1 MNSRKADFEIS
12 DSKILDYIFKKMTGK
27 EESAMERFLDR
38 HQDYALAVDGLLSL
52 CVQQQLNRKAL
63 EQVLKKSRANF
74 LQQLTPES
82 PKEKAV
88 SRVKKAGQS
97 IAAELK
103 QTLDYTL
110 EQLREFF
117 SPLPHYEMQ
126 LAAVTRSNGL
136 TVLEPKNGIDVS
148 VKLNFVLEKT
158 VKSPVTVKVEDNREQ
173 LVYETIIAPKTKK
186 FELDLSSVIPHPG
199 RYYWKLKYADGVAIG
214 MFYVDKDLNPLDEA

>member
-1 MNSRKADFEIS
+1 MKPDFEIS
-12 DSKILDYIFKKMTGK
+12 DSKILDYVFKKMSGK
-27 EESAMERFLDR
+27 EEAAMERFLDR

-52 CVQQQLNRKAL
+52 CVQQQLDRKTL

-74 LQQLTPES
+74 LQRLAPEDV
-82 PKEKAV
+82 KDKAA
-88 SRVKKAGQS
+88 SRVKKARQS

-136 TVLEPKNGIDVS
+136 TVLEPKNGIDMS

-158 VKSPVTVKVEDNREQ
+158 VKTPVTIKVEDNHEE
-173 LVYETIIAPKTKK
+173 LVYETIIPPKTKK
-186 FELDLSSVIPHPG
+186 FALDLSKVIPHPG
-199 RYYWKLKYADGVAIG
+199 RYYWKLKYGDGVAIG
-214 MFYVDKDLNPLDEA
+214 MFYVGKDLNPLDEA